1 MRMGSGARNR
11 ASLRAFIFSARLT
24 SARIAGSN
32 TAVRGAEIEKS
43 ADNPITFVCW
53 ENYLKDALAQK
64 RCVLTQ
70 IVLVRECSNI
80 GIPFC
85 QVGWTHLVLHGQ
97 SWLRQQGGPFLTVA
111 LPERVG
117 ANPSTVVTGS
127 ESVVCILCPAP
138 GLRG

>member
-53 ENYLKDALAQK
+53 KDCLKDADSEKL
-64 RCVLTQ
+64 C
-70 IVLVRECSNI
+70 
-80 GIPFC
+80 
-85 QVGWTHLVLHGQ
+85 THP
-97 SWLRQQGGPFLTVA
+97 SRTRPRRQ
-111 LPERVG
+111 
-117 ANPSTVVTGS
+117 
-127 ESVVCILCPAP
+127 
-138 GLRG
+138 